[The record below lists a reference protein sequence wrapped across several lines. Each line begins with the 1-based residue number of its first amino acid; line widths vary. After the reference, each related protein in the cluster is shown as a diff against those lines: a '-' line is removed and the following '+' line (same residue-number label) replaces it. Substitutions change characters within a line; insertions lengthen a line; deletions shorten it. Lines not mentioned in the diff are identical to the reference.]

1 MRYSTY
7 GTNKCQGGQVVSIK
21 GCKGQV
27 RHIKKY
33 IRDIEICVIN
43 EEYED
48 IPNIVSDIKGEVEG
62 LEDELDETVNQAGD
76 IRLSLEVL
84 EG

>member
-1 MRYSTY
+1 M
-7 GTNKCQGGQVVSIK
+7 SIK

-27 RHIKKY
+27 RYIKQY

-48 IPNIVSDIKGEVEG
+48 ITNIISDIKGEVES
-62 LEDELDETVNQAGD
+62 LEDEMDEIEKQAGD
-76 IRLSLEVL
+76 IRLGLEVL

>member
-1 MRYSTY
+1 M
-7 GTNKCQGGQVVSIK
+7 SIK

-27 RHIKKY
+27 RYIKQY

-48 IPNIVSDIKGEVEG
+48 IPNIISDIKGEVES

>member
-1 MRYSTY
+1 M
-7 GTNKCQGGQVVSIK
+7 SIK

-27 RHIKKY
+27 RYIKQY

-48 IPNIVSDIKGEVEG
+48 IANIISDIKGEVES
-62 LEDELDETVNQAGD
+62 LEDEIDEIVKQAYD
-76 IRLSLEVL
+76 ISLSLEVL

>member
-1 MRYSTY
+1 M
-7 GTNKCQGGQVVSIK
+7 SIK

-27 RHIKKY
+27 RYIKQY

-48 IPNIVSDIKGEVEG
+48 ISNIISDIKGEVES
-62 LEDELDETVNQAGD
+62 LEDELDETVKQAGD
-76 IRLSLEVL
+76 IRLGLEVL

>member
-1 MRYSTY
+1 MWI
-7 GTNKCQGGQVVSIK
+7 GNKPHQGGQVVSIK

-27 RHIKKY
+27 RYIKQY

-48 IPNIVSDIKGEVEG
+48 IPNIISDIKGEVES

>member
-1 MRYSTY
+1 M
-7 GTNKCQGGQVVSIK
+7 SIK

-27 RHIKKY
+27 RYIKQY

-48 IPNIVSDIKGEVEG
+48 ITNIISDIKGEVES
-62 LEDELDETVNQAGD
+62 LEDEIDEIVKQAYD
-76 IRLSLEVL
+76 ISLSLEVL